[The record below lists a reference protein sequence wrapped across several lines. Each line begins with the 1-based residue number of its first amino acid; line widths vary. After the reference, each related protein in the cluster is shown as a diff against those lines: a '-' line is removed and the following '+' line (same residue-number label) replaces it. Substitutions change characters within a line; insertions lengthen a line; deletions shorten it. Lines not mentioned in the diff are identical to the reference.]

1 MGKVCKKSWIAAI
14 FLGVM
19 LFAAGFAFQ
28 ASTVDAQAATTGFR
42 TVKGKTYYYKNG
54 KKVKGWLTLNGKK
67 YFLNTRTGVL
77 LKGWQRSSR
86 GPKRYFNKKNG
97 VMYTGMKKIG
107 GKYYYFDIKTGY
119 TKRGFV
125 RSANGAVVRYF
136 QPSNY
141 TMAKGWLKNAKG
153 QKWYFASDGKMY
165 MGLKKIGKYYYYF
178 NPSTGIAAS
187 GYVNTGNE
195 TRYFNAKYKRMVSGW
210 TKSAKGELRYFGSQ
224 RCYGQGTYK
233 GWQCYILF

>member
-54 KKVKGWLTLNGKK
+54 KKVKGWLTLNRKK

-86 GPKRYFNKKNG
+86 GPKRYFNKK
-97 VMYTGMKKIG
+97 
-107 GKYYYFDIKTGY
+107 
-119 TKRGFV
+119 
-125 RSANGAVVRYF
+125 
-136 QPSNY
+136 
-141 TMAKGWLKNAKG
+141 
-153 QKWYFASDGKMY
+153 KWC
-165 MGLKKIGKYYYYF
+165 
-178 NPSTGIAAS
+178 
-187 GYVNTGNE
+187 YVYRNE
-195 TRYFNAKYKRMVSGW
+195 KDRR
-210 TKSAKGELRYFGSQ
+210 
-224 RCYGQGTYK
+224 
-233 GWQCYILF
+233 

>member
-54 KKVKGWLTLNGKK
+54 KKVKGWLTLKGKK

-86 GPKRYFNKKNG
+86 GPKRYFNKK
-97 VMYTGMKKIG
+97 
-107 GKYYYFDIKTGY
+107 
-119 TKRGFV
+119 
-125 RSANGAVVRYF
+125 
-136 QPSNY
+136 
-141 TMAKGWLKNAKG
+141 
-153 QKWYFASDGKMY
+153 
-165 MGLKKIGKYYYYF
+165 
-178 NPSTGIAAS
+178 
-187 GYVNTGNE
+187 
-195 TRYFNAKYKRMVSGW
+195 MVLCIP
-210 TKSAKGELRYFGSQ
+210 E
-224 RCYGQGTYK
+224 
-233 GWQCYILF
+233 

>member
-210 TKSAKGELRYFGSQ
+210 TKSAKGELRYFGSN
-224 RCYGQGTYK
+224 GVMAK
-233 GWQCYILF
+233 

>member
-1 MGKVCKKSWIAAI
+1 
-14 FLGVM
+14 M
-19 LFAAGFAFQ
+19 LQALRFQ

-107 GKYYYFDIKTGY
+107 GKSYYFDIKTGY
-119 TKRGFV
+119 TKSGFV

-136 QPSNY
+136 FFYFVQLRIAKVKRGQRFQRFSTSLLGIDHIADKIPRRPHQLRNDKIAQRQGEGKDRACGNARDCQRQHHV
-141 TMAKGWLKNAKG
+141 AKGLAWTRAE
-153 QKWYFASDGKMY
+153 
-165 MGLKKIGKYYYYF
+165 IG
-178 NPSTGIAAS
+178 
-187 GYVNTGNE
+187 
-195 TRYFNAKYKRMVSGW
+195 RR
-210 TKSAKGELRYFGSQ
+210 LQ
-224 RCYGQGTYK
+224 Q
-233 GWQCYILF
+233 

>member
-54 KKVKGWLTLNGKK
+54 KKVKGWLTLKGKK

-107 GKYYYFDIKTGY
+107 GKYYYFDI
-119 TKRGFV
+119 
-125 RSANGAVVRYF
+125 
-136 QPSNY
+136 
-141 TMAKGWLKNAKG
+141 
-153 QKWYFASDGKMY
+153 
-165 MGLKKIGKYYYYF
+165 
-178 NPSTGIAAS
+178 
-187 GYVNTGNE
+187 
-195 TRYFNAKYKRMVSGW
+195 
-210 TKSAKGELRYFGSQ
+210 
-224 RCYGQGTYK
+224 
-233 GWQCYILF
+233 

>member
-97 VMYTGMKKIG
+97 VMPEIFIEK
-107 GKYYYFDIKTGY
+107 
-119 TKRGFV
+119 
-125 RSANGAVVRYF
+125 
-136 QPSNY
+136 
-141 TMAKGWLKNAKG
+141 
-153 QKWYFASDGKMY
+153 
-165 MGLKKIGKYYYYF
+165 
-178 NPSTGIAAS
+178 
-187 GYVNTGNE
+187 
-195 TRYFNAKYKRMVSGW
+195 
-210 TKSAKGELRYFGSQ
+210 
-224 RCYGQGTYK
+224 
-233 GWQCYILF
+233 